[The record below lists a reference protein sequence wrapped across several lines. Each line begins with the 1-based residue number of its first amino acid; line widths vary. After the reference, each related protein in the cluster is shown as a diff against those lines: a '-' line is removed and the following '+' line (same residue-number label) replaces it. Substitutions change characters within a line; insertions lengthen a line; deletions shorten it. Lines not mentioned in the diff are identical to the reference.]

1 MIGNVGHF
9 SAFSLRL
16 YLFKG
21 NTMPQGVLTEQQREA
36 QKAKLKEFH
45 EKGKTGEAKTS
56 AGTVRPRK
64 NRSLKTLA
72 DRMSDMLPTALN
84 IIEDVLEGKV
94 VDKNKADMAK
104 YVANNAVTLTKAQI
118 EHESALLKYKVDMEK
133 AKAANVIP
141 REDPQEVA
149 REMASKGEHIQAVNP
164 LSHLEAVNE
173 FPEEE
178 EFFASDKEYDEED

>member
-1 MIGNVGHF
+1 
-9 SAFSLRL
+9 
-16 YLFKG
+16 
-21 NTMPQGVLTEQQREA
+21 MPQGIISPEQKDK
-36 QKAKLKEFH
+36 QKAALKEFH
-45 EKGKTGEAKTS
+45 EKGKQGQAPTS

-64 NRSLKTLA
+64 NKSLKTLA
-72 DRMSDMLPTALN
+72 DRMSDMLPKALD
-84 IIEDVLEGKV
+84 IIEDVLEGKD
-94 VDKNKADMAK
+94 VDKSKADMAK

-164 LSHLEAVNE
+164 LSHLESVDE

>member
-1 MIGNVGHF
+1 
-9 SAFSLRL
+9 
-16 YLFKG
+16 
-21 NTMPQGVLTEQQREA
+21 MPQGVITKAQREA
-36 QKAKLKEFH
+36 QKDKLKEFH

-64 NRSLKTLA
+64 NKSLKTLA

-84 IIEDVLEGKV
+84 IIEDVLDGKV
-94 VDKNKADMAK
+94 VDKSKADMAK

-149 REMASKGEHIQAVNP
+149 RALAAEGKHISSTP
-164 LSHLEAVNE
+164 LFSLDL
-173 FPEEE
+173 P
-178 EFFASDKEYDEED
+178 DEEYEEVDE

>member
-1 MIGNVGHF
+1 MWGTLVHSPSDSI
-9 SAFSLRL
+9 
-16 YLFKG
+16 LFKG
-21 NTMPQGVLTEQQREA
+21 NTMPQGVLIEQQREA
-36 QKAKLKEFH
+36 QKAALKEFH

-64 NRSLKTLA
+64 NKALA
-72 DRMSDMLPTALN
+72 AMYERISSMVPKAL
-84 IIEDVLEGKV
+84 DVLEDSLKGKE
-94 VDKNKADMAK
+94 VDKQQYDSAKFIVNTERAVNKDK
-104 YVANNAVTLTKAQI
+104 I
-118 EHESALLKYKVDMEK
+118 EHEAALLRYKVDMEK
-133 AKAANVIP
+133 AKAANLIP

-164 LSHLEAVNE
+164 LSHLEEVDE

>member
-1 MIGNVGHF
+1 
-9 SAFSLRL
+9 
-16 YLFKG
+16 
-21 NTMPQGVLTEQQREA
+21 MPQGVITEEQKA
-36 QKAKLKEFH
+36 KQKAKLKEHH
-45 EKGKTGEAKTS
+45 EKGKTGEANTS

-72 DRMSDMLPTALN
+72 DRMSDMLPKALD
-84 IIEDVLEGKV
+84 IIENVLDGKE
-94 VDKNKADMAK
+94 VDKSKADMAK

-149 REMASKGEHIQAVNP
+149 KELASRNEHISVVKP
-164 LSHLEAVNE
+164 LSHLENVNN
-173 FPEEE
+173 FPEED
-178 EFFASDKEYDEED
+178 EFILSDKEHDEDEDES